1 MTTTTVDSKKSN
13 NFFDM
18 SHLFCLSTYNRGV
31 SLHNLG
37 MTIQNKTRC
46 YFQTWVRSGLLQ
58 TIKDLKDEKIRID
71 NVKQD

>member
-31 SLHNLG
+31 SLNNLD
-37 MTIQNKTRC
+37 MRIQK
-46 YFQTWVRSGLLQ
+46 
-58 TIKDLKDEKIRID
+58 K
-71 NVKQD
+71 KQDDTFKSGWEAGYYKL